1 MSLEI
6 PGTIRLR
13 GHMSFTH
20 VRMTIEWSVPIG
32 QTRPIAMALYSLAA
46 DVRPTLGCVSCSVS
60 TDIAEHGVV
69 RYAEEWRTEEDLRL
83 RVNADTFVQL
93 ITLMEESA
101 QPPQIEFALARGTR
115 GIEFV
120 EEVRSERLQR

>member
-1 MSLEI
+1 
-6 PGTIRLR
+6 
-13 GHMSFTH
+13 MSFTH
-20 VRMTIEWSVPIG
+20 VRMTIEWSVPLG
-32 QTRPIAMALYSLAA
+32 QTRPITMALHSLAA
-46 DVRPTLGCVSCSVS
+46 DVRPTFGCVSCSVL
-60 TDIAEHGVV
+60 TDMGKHSVV
-69 RYAEEWRTEEDLRL
+69 RYVEEWRTEEDLRL

-120 EEVRSERLQR
+120 AEVRGGQLHG